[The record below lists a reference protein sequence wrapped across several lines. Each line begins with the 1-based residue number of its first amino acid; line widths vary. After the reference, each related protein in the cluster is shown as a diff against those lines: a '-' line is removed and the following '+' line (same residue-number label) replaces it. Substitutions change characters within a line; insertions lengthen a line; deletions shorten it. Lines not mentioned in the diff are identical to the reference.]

1 MSIAQCLNEEQISQC
16 VCVCVYVCVCVCV
29 CVATLFMHSQWL
41 KECLA
46 LIRHWCVGCYHY
58 YLKATIYIM
67 EKSNEMG
74 FRM

>member
-1 MSIAQCLNEEQISQC
+1 MSQ
-16 VCVCVYVCVCVCV
+16 YVCVCVCV
-29 CVATLFMHSQWL
+29 CVYLATLFIHSQWL
-41 KECLA
+41 KEYLA

-67 EKSNEMG
+67 GKSNEIG